1 MTNQERA
8 FRASL
13 ARRLKEVR
21 ESKGMAQYDL
31 SKATGIAQPTI
42 SQYEAG
48 NIALDLYT
56 LVRLCEGLGCS
67 LDYLLG
73 LDVDFDTDNPKGQLL
88 QAFSKMSLDE
98 QKMFASMLEWMVK
111 DK

>member
-31 SKATGIAQPTI
+31 SRATEIAQPTI

-48 NIALDLYT
+48 NIALDLFT
-56 LVRLCEGLGCS
+56 LVRLCKGLGCS

-73 LDVDFDTDNPKGQLL
+73 LDVEFDTNNPKGQLL

-98 QKMFASMLEWMVK
+98 QKIHADLTEYLVR
-111 DK
+111 DR